1 MWVRFEVVV
10 EGWKGGGGVGVEC
23 FIHILK
29 EIYRLDLQR
38 AKGQVIKLGDYL
50 TDFSFYLSLNLFFFL
65 LLFKYSCLHF
75 SLHHSLPPFPS
86 YPYLPSS
93 ILPPFGFVHVS
104 FIRVPS
110 QPLHFSPTLSLSP
123 LPSGYCQGV
132 LYFNVSGCILLACLF
147 VLLIRFHL

>member
-50 TDFSFYLSLNLFFFL
+50 TDLSFYLSLNLFFFYC
-65 LLFKYSCLHF
+65 YSSTVVSIF
-75 SLHHSLPPFPS
+75 PSTTHSLPSHPIPTFHPQS
-86 YPYLPSS
+86 YP
-93 ILPPFGFVHVS
+93 
-104 FIRVPS
+104 
-110 QPLHFSPTLSLSP
+110 PLALSMCPLYVFLDDTSPIFPLSL
-123 LPSGYCQGV
+123 
-132 LYFNVSGCILLACLF
+132 IH
-147 VLLIRFHL
+147 I